1 MLGIIVTIILLSVP
15 LFLKRYRQ
23 AKIPFLII
31 SLLMGIFVLGAVSAA
46 DSMRANIPMS
56 HVFETYI
63 YPVPTRVEF
72 LNEFG
77 MPGTQSPAFQEWFDK
92 QAVKTYAF
100 FLVTH
105 PRFVETTLLDSSN
118 LFRQSTIQ
126 PYYKLEN
133 EALIPHMISKDIGE
147 IFHPESLS
155 VYFLCVL
162 MLITL
167 CVAGFKHKD
176 SWIISWTWLL
186 IWIFLCSSTTL
197 FMDFFGDTMSTPRH
211 LVVPE
216 EMFRISLWIFLIIH
230 IDYFFGNTM

>member
-1 MLGIIVTIILLSVP
+1 
-15 LFLKRYRQ
+15 
-23 AKIPFLII
+23 
-31 SLLMGIFVLGAVSAA
+31 
-46 DSMRANIPMS
+46 MRANIPMS

-105 PRFVETTLLDSSN
+105 PRFVETTLLNSSN

-167 CVAGFKHKD
+167 CVAGFKHKE
-176 SWIISWTWLL
+176 LL
-186 IWIFLCSSTTL
+186 DHILDMVVDLDILMLFYYLVHGFL
-197 FMDFFGDTMSTPRH
+197 RRYNEYA
-211 LVVPE
+211 VP
-216 EMFRISLWIFLIIH
+216 SCC
-230 IDYFFGNTM
+230 T